1 MPRPEKHV
9 FVCGQVRP
17 ENHPRGSC
25 GQAGAAQVFQAFGA
39 TISKNG
45 LLGKVALTNT
55 GCLGPC
61 QSGTNV
67 LIYPEGTLYA
77 SIKPEHVSEIVE
89 QHLIKGQPVEA
100 RLAPAEVW

>member
-1 MPRPEKHV
+1 MPKPERHV

-25 GQAGAAQVFQAFGA
+25 GHTGAPQVFQAFGA
-39 TISKNG
+39 ALTKSG

-61 QSGTNV
+61 QVGTNV
-67 LIYPEGTLYA
+67 LVYPEGTMYTQVQA
-77 SIKPEHVSEIVE
+77 EDVGQIVE
-89 QHLIKGQPVEA
+89 QHLLKGEPVVEK
-100 RLAPAEVW
+100 LAPAEVW